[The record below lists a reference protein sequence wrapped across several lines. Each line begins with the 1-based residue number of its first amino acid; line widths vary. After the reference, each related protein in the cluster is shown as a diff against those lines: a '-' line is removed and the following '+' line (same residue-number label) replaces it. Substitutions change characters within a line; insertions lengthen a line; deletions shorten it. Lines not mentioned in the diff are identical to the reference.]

1 MKIESFRINLAVA
14 DNLDR
19 NQVLRILSD
28 TLNYQ
33 DKSVGIFFVEI
44 EVGVEGFEKLKT
56 STPLAALAAE
66 PRKKRK
72 YTRKAKPAAESGAE
86 QRIKNADGTT
96 TIRRGNIPAGGN
108 AS

>member
-28 TLNYQ
+28 TWNDR
-33 DKSVGIFFVEI
+33 DKSDGIFFVEI
-44 EVGVEGFEKLKT
+44 EVGVVKT